1 MTEHACT
8 RVNAVIFSP
17 IQFLCI
23 AAKDPKS
30 QTISVPVH
38 QEDHTQAE
46 CEEAKLK

>member
-1 MTEHACT
+1 MTEHAHT

-17 IQFLCI
+17 IPFLCI

-30 QTISVPVH
+30 QTISLPVR

-46 CEEAKLK
+46 GEEVKLK